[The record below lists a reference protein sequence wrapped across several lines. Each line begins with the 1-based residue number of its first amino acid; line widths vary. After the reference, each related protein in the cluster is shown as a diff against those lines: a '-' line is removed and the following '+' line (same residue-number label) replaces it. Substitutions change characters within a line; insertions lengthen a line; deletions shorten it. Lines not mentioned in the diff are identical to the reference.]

1 MGVMSILQYSNKKL
15 LSALN
20 QLGNLDRYVKMT
32 PNLTDG
38 KNFNHSETISSKT
51 VAVTIT
57 PLEGVKSN
65 SNATGY

>member
-1 MGVMSILQYSNKKL
+1 MQYSNKKL
-15 LSALN
+15 FSALN

-32 PNLTDG
+32 HNLTDG
-38 KNFNHSETISSKT
+38 KNFNHSETISNKT
-51 VAVTIT
+51 VSVKLT